1 VFCDAKGH
9 TTEKSTL
16 RQIDKPE
23 TGVTIKFNNRILKTD
38 VTLKRIDDP
47 IFRQLYKDNVNNELS
62 YNCHHPKGLTKIT
75 YNGRTYKG
83 FGYAE
88 TLFSRIKP
96 WNLPIDELRWGRFLS
111 ESYTLIWIYWKG
123 RYPLNKILFNDR
135 EYNDAVFENESVVF
149 DNGTYRL
156 NFSDIQVIRQG
167 KLSGLFSKMRLLRIL
182 INHRM
187 LDTVEI
193 KYKSKAVL
201 SKNSID
207 LSTDWSLFE
216 IVTWGK

>member
-1 VFCDAKGH
+1 MFCDANGH

-16 RQIDKPE
+16 KQTDRPE
-23 TGVTIKFNNRILKTD
+23 TGVTIKFNHKFLKTD
-38 VTLKRIDDP
+38 VTLKRIDEP
-47 IFRQLYKDNVNNELS
+47 IFRQLYKDNKNNELS
-62 YNCHHPKGLTKIT
+62 YNCHHPKALTKIF
-75 YNGRTYKG
+75 YYGRTYEG
-83 FGYAE
+83 FGYSE
-88 TLFSRIKP
+88 SLFSEIKP

-111 ESYTLIWIYWKG
+111 DSYTLIWIYWKG
-123 RYPLNKILFNDR
+123 KFTLNKMFFNDR

-156 NFSDIQVIRQG
+156 NFSDMQVIRQG
-167 KLSGLFSKMRLLRIL
+167 KLAGLFSKMKLLRMF
-182 INHRM
+182 INHKI
-187 LDTVEI
+187 LNALEI
-193 KYKSKAVL
+193 KYKAKTVF